1 MILSFGCRY
10 LCDDDFGGRGFPVPW
25 GSLLA
30 PCPLPTLA
38 VLDDLNRRAGKT
50 GERNQVQYDVW
61 AALINGQL
69 KNEPKVQE
77 EKK

>member
-1 MILSFGCRY
+1 MTAQEYHAVMQSAHKVC
-10 LCDDDFGGRGFPVPW
+10 GFAIGDLTPET
-25 GSLLA
+25 
-30 PCPLPTLA
+30 TLA